1 MKRLHPLISLPT
13 PTFHQHTTMS
23 KRELRKLLSEAAD
36 LGKKAERSLDTTDAF
51 QSFHDKC
58 THNKTV
64 PKFLRDLEALG
75 QHATQVIEILEKAKE
90 KAQDKEDEEEEKPK
104 KGKAVATATATQG
117 TPVPEFNSMDFLASF
132 AGKAIAAAFY
142 QAPNP
147 PQKGGAAAGNPKKKK
162 AIPAAL
168 RKQVWNHYIGGPI
181 GETKCPVCHINT
193 IDKLGF
199 EAGHVVPE
207 CAGGSTTLHNL
218 RPICGDCNRSMGALN
233 MQEYALRYYGHSV

>member
-1 MKRLHPLISLPT
+1 
-13 PTFHQHTTMS
+13 MS
-23 KRELRKLLSEAAD
+23 KREVRKLLSEAAD
-36 LGKKAERSLDTTDAF
+36 LGKKAERSLETEAF

-75 QHATQVIEILEKAKE
+75 QHAAHVIESLEKAKD
-90 KAQDKEDEEEEKPK
+90 KAEEEKPK
-104 KGKAVATATATQG
+104 KGTAVPT
-117 TPVPEFNSMDFLASF
+117 VPDNSMDFLASF
-132 AGKAIAAAFY
+132 AGKAIAAFY

-147 PQKGGAAAGNPKKKK
+147 QKGAGNTGSRKKK

-168 RKQVWNHYIGGPI
+168 RKQVWNHYIGGPV

-199 EAGHVVPE
+199 EAGHVIPE
-207 CAGGSTTLHNL
+207 CTGGSTTLRNL
-218 RPICGDCNRSMGALN
+218 RPICGDCNRSMGTQN
-233 MQEYALRYYGHSV
+233 MQEYALRHYGHSV